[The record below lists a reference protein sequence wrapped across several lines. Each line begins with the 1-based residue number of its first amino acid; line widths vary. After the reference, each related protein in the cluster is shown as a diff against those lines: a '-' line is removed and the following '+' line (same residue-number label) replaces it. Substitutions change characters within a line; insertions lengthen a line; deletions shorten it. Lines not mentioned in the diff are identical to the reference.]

1 MKKRETRRVLKY
13 FAISLLL
20 LALVPAKGQDVSIDK
35 IIAKVDNY
43 IILKSDLE
51 KAYLEFLSQG
61 EISQGLAKCDIL
73 ENLVINKM
81 LVAKAEIDSVVV
93 EDAQVQQN
101 LARRMDYIISQV
113 GSEQELE
120 QFYGKSMEQIQA
132 ELFDQI
138 KEQMIVQRMQEEVTA
153 EVKVTPDD
161 VRKFFAKIP
170 RDSLPFF
177 STEVM
182 VGQLVKVPEAGE
194 KEQDKV
200 IRQLHSLR
208 GRILKGESFG
218 SLARQFSEDP
228 GSAAKGGELPF
239 FKRGELAPEY
249 EATALSMEKG
259 QVSKPV
265 KTDFG
270 YHIIE
275 LLEKRG
281 NTFKSRHILIKPTPS
296 KADVRNT
303 IKYLD
308 SMRLAIMNDSI
319 EFQQAAKEYSDDQ
332 ATSPNGGYFS
342 TEDGSN
348 RVPVESLDPNIFFL
362 IDTMQVGNISK
373 PQSFQQPDGTTAYR
387 ILYYKER
394 VAPHQANLEDDYQK
408 ISKAAL
414 NQKRSEVLD
423 GWFEEASDD
432 VFIEVDPEYDY
443 CNITE

>member
-1 MKKRETRRVLKY
+1 MKKRERRRALKY
-13 FAISLLL
+13 FAISLLIL
-20 LALVPAKGQDVSIDK
+20 GLFPARSQDVSIDK
-35 IIAKVDNY
+35 IVAKVDNY

-61 EISQGLAKCDIL
+61 QISQGAARCDIL

-81 LVAKAEIDSVVV
+81 LVAKAEIDSVIVD
-93 EDAQVQQN
+93 DAEVQQT
-101 LARRMDYIISQV
+101 LSRRMDYIISQV
-113 GSEQELE
+113 GSESELE
-120 QFYGKSMEQIQA
+120 EFYGKSMEQIQA

-138 KEQMIVQRMQEEVTA
+138 KEQMIVQRMQQEITSDI
-153 EVKVTPDD
+153 KVTPED
-161 VRKFFAKIP
+161 VRQFFDNIP

-182 VGQLVKVPEAGE
+182 VGQLVKVPEAGK
-194 KEQDKV
+194 KEQENV
-200 IRQLHSLR
+200 IKQLHSLR

-228 GSAAKGGELPF
+228 GSAANGGELPF

-249 EATALSMEKG
+249 EATALSLEKG
-259 QVSKPV
+259 QVSMPV

-296 KADVRNT
+296 QADVRRT
-303 IKYLD
+303 IQYLD
-308 SMRLAIMNDSI
+308 SMRTAILNDSI
-319 EFQQAAKEYSDDQ
+319 EFQQAAKDYSDDQ

-342 TEDGSN
+342 TEDGAN
-348 RVPVESLDPNIFFL
+348 RVPVESLDPNVFFL

-373 PQSFQQPDGTTAYR
+373 PQSFTQQDGTTAFR

-394 VAPHQANLEDDYQK
+394 VAPHQANLRDDYQK

-414 NQKRSEVLD
+414 NQKRSNILNN
-423 GWFEEASDD
+423 WFEEARGD
-432 VFIEVDPEYDY
+432 VFIEVDPEFDY